1 MVSNARINRDGLPN
15 TQKKGAAS
23 ENIETTETKKFE
35 RMQIRRR
42 EEEVRSLFT
51 LTIRTFH
58 PSFEFCQVVVP
69 MMPGSDVHSINKSFC
84 GRYSIRILGQQL
96 MKEVN

>member
-58 PSFEFCQVVVP
+58 PSFEFCQVAVP
-69 MMPGSDVHSINKSFC
+69 MMPGSDVHSIYKSII
-84 GRYSIRILGQQL
+84 RRHSIRIFGQL
-96 MKEVN
+96 IMNGVN